1 MYFRVNEEVK
11 KALEENR
18 PVVALESTIISHGM
32 PYPQNVETALN
43 VEKIIRDHGC
53 VPATIGIIDG
63 VGVVGMNPS
72 EIEEFGK
79 RKGILKASTR
89 DLPVILSKELWGAT
103 TVATTMIFAA
113 LAGIEVFVT
122 GGIGGVHRGAETTF
136 DISRDLQELANTN
149 VTVVCAGAKAI
160 LDLPKTMEYLETMGV
175 PVLGYKS
182 SELGAFYSA
191 HSGLSVDYK
200 MDNALEIAKAIKV
213 KRDLNLKGGILISN
227 PIKEEDSYP
236 SEEINKVINEAIED
250 SIKENITGKESTPFL
265 LKRIVEYTGG
275 KSLETN
281 IKLVYN
287 NAEVG
292 SLIAKEL
299 CALKEV

>member
-63 VGVVGMNPS
+63 VGVVGMNS
-72 EIEEFGK
+72 EEIEEFGK

-89 DLPVILSKELWGAT
+89 DLPVILSQGLWGAT

-136 DISRDLQELANTN
+136 DISRDLQELASTN

-182 SELGAFYSA
+182 SELGAFYSKQ
-191 HSGLSVDYK
+191 SGLPVDYK
-200 MDNALEIAKAIKV
+200 MDSALDIAKAIKV
-213 KRDLNLKGGILISN
+213 KRDLNLKGGVLISN
-227 PIKEEDSYP
+227 PIKDEDSYP
-236 SEEINKVINEAIED
+236 SEEINKVIDEAIKD
-250 SIKENITGKESTPFL
+250 SIKEGIVGKESTPFL

-287 NAEVG
+287 NAHVG
-292 SLIAKEL
+292 AEIAKEL
-299 CALKEV
+299 CKL